1 MSFPVDTDPEPELNE
16 LQQRSSDEPV
26 DTRMVCVID
35 EIRDP
40 TRTQS
45 LPARG
50 SVMHSVT
57 IPGTVV
63 TVFGRDLRRAR
74 AVIWPLAQSPA
85 VQLYVGTRA
94 DVVIAGT
101 AAIIDTNAQPLELK
115 NDQPLFARA
124 VSSSST
130 IVLSYLLEYWAD

>member
-1 MSFPVDTDPEPELNE
+1 MSFPVETDPEPELNE

-40 TRTQS
+40 ARTQS

-50 SVMHSVT
+50 SVMHSVS
-57 IPGTVV
+57 ISGTTVA
-63 TVFGRDLRRAR
+63 VFGKDLRRAR

-85 VQLYVGTRA
+85 VNLYVGTRE

-101 AAIIDTNAQPLELK
+101 AAIIDTNSPPLELK

-124 VSSSST
+124 VT
-130 IVLSYLLEYWAD
+130 TTVVLSYMLEYWAD